1 MTTKTITSFD
11 GATISY
17 RQLGQGPGLI
27 IIHGGLETW
36 RSHRDLAELLSS
48 TFTVYVPDRRGRGL
62 SSPPGPD
69 YGMQTEVADIET
81 LSRETGARFGFG
93 VSSGALILLQ
103 TCLLRRGVFDR
114 AAIYEPPLLLVD
126 RGRFNP
132 LYERFR
138 GEVARDDIASAL
150 ITGMKITGLGPPVL
164 PSLPYW
170 LLRPLINW
178 FVSRQES
185 NGQAGGAD
193 EDAEPILRDLVP
205 TMVCDFRLV
214 EEMEGTLESFRK
226 LRDTRVR
233 LMSGTASVSYCIHSC
248 EELEK
253 VIPGVTNTRMHG
265 LTHLGAGNRDVEGKP
280 EVVAE
285 VLRDFFTQLES

>member
-1 MTTKTITSFD
+1 MTTKAITSFD
-11 GATISY
+11 GATLSY

-36 RSHRDLAELLSS
+36 RSYRDLAELLSS
-48 TFTVYVPDRRGRGL
+48 TFTVYIPDRRGRGL

-81 LSRETGARFGFG
+81 LSRETGARFVFG
-93 VSSGALILLQ
+93 VSSGALISLQ
-103 TCLLRRGVFDR
+103 TCLLTRGVFDR
-114 AAIYEPPLLLVD
+114 AAIFEPPLLVD
-126 RGRFNP
+126 PGRFTP

-138 GEVARDDIASAL
+138 REVARDDIASAL

-170 LLRPLINW
+170 LLRPLVNW
-178 FVSRQES
+178 FFSRQES

-193 EDAEPILRDLVP
+193 EDTEPILRDLVP
-205 TMVCDFRLV
+205 TMVCDFALV
-214 EEMEGTLESFRK
+214 REMEGTLESFQA

-233 LMSGTASVSYCIHSC
+233 LMSGTASLPYCIRSC
-248 EELEK
+248 EGLEG
-253 VIPGVTNTRMHG
+253 VIPGATHTRMQG

-285 VLRDFFTQLES
+285 VLREFFTQLEG